1 MPEEAEASEDL
12 FFLDFMMVTFS
23 NLMESKGRVDG
34 EMGNLS
40 EKMSRYFRRERS
52 LKDGEEIGL

>member
-12 FFLDFMMVTFS
+12 FFLDFMMVMFS
-23 NLMESKGRVDG
+23 NLMESKGQVDE
-34 EMGNLS
+34 EMGDLS
-40 EKMSRYFRRERS
+40 EKMSRDFRREGS

>member
-1 MPEEAEASEDL
+1 MLEEAEASEDL
-12 FFLDFMMVTFS
+12 FFLYFMMVTFS

-40 EKMSRYFRRERS
+40 EKCQDISEE
-52 LKDGEEIGL
+52 KDP